1 MYVNGLFEE
10 LRKNRSGCWVGH
22 TYLGILG
29 YSDDNFLLAP
39 SREALQVMLSIC
51 EKYAASHGLRFS
63 TDPDPR
69 KSKTKCLAFLQ
80 NEKVVKPVLL
90 CGNELPWVSSCMH
103 LGNTIVNTEKAEA
116 GDIRSH
122 DVKKK
127 RACFI
132 DKNNELIQEFYFA
145 HPETINEVN
154 KIQNSHFYGSVL
166 WRLASLNVQKLE
178 KSWNISVRRMFDLPM
193 NTHCYLVEPISQTD
207 HVQTL
212 MARRFINFVN
222 TIRKSKKVALKSL
235 LKVVE
240 TDTRSVTGHNLRCLL
255 LKSKAEHVQ
264 ELNPKD
270 ESFKYRE
277 VPAGEEFRIDFI
289 KEIIEVKNN
298 KSEVPGFTMEE
309 LDEILQHLCGS

>member
-132 DKNNELIQEFYFA
+132 DKCQCSVTLWILVGCSSYSLPQ
-145 HPETINEVN
+145 HP
-154 KIQNSHFYGSVL
+154 SVSP
-166 WRLASLNVQKLE
+166 RCPKSGPCSPSLTSL
-178 KSWNISVRRMFDLPM
+178 D
-193 NTHCYLVEPISQTD
+193 QTD
-207 HVQTL
+207 
-212 MARRFINFVN
+212 F
-222 TIRKSKKVALKSL
+222 
-235 LKVVE
+235 
-240 TDTRSVTGHNLRCLL
+240 
-255 LKSKAEHVQ
+255 
-264 ELNPKD
+264 
-270 ESFKYRE
+270 
-277 VPAGEEFRIDFI
+277 
-289 KEIIEVKNN
+289 
-298 KSEVPGFTMEE
+298 
-309 LDEILQHLCGS
+309 